1 MKESLKLYLVTEES
15 VPLEQLLT
23 IVEEA
28 IKGGV
33 TCVQLREKTNSGK
46 LFFEKAIKLKE
57 LTSQYKVPLYIND
70 RVDIALAVNADGI
83 HVGQEDLPLAEIKR
97 IVPHTMLVGVSA
109 GTVEEA
115 KAAQKDGADY
125 IGVGAVF
132 PTKSKDNAK
141 LLPDG
146 ELERIVDAVS
156 IPIVA
161 IGGIKLENIAEIRDT
176 GIAGVAVVSEIM
188 RAKNPCE
195 AAEALRTEIL

>member
-1 MKESLKLYLVTEES
+1 MKETLKLYLVTEES

-33 TCVQLREKTNSGK
+33 TCVQIREKTNSGK
-46 LFFEKAIKLKE
+46 LFFEKAVKLKE
-57 LTSQYKVPLYIND
+57 LTSRYEIPLYIND
-70 RVDIALAVNADGI
+70 RVDIALAANADGI
-83 HVGQEDLPLAEIKR
+83 HVGQEDLPLPEIKK
-97 IVPHTMLVGVSA
+97 IVPPSMLVGVSA

-115 KAAQKDGADY
+115 LAAERDGADY

-141 LLPDG
+141 LLPEG
-146 ELERIVDAVS
+146 ELERIIAAVS
-156 IPIVA
+156 IPVVA
-161 IGGIKLENIAEIRDT
+161 IGGIKLENIAEIRET

-188 RAKNPCE
+188 KAENPLE
-195 AAEALRTEIL
+195 AAEDLRKELL

>member
-1 MKESLKLYLVTEES
+1 MKETLKLYLVTEES
-15 VPLEQLLT
+15 LPLEQLLT

-46 LFFEKAIKLKE
+46 LFFEKAVKLRE
-57 LTSQYKVPLYIND
+57 LTSRYEVPLYIND
-70 RVDIALAVNADGI
+70 RVDIALVVNADGI
-83 HVGQEDLPLAEIKR
+83 HVGQEDLPLSEIKR
-97 IVPHTMLVGVSA
+97 IVPPSMLVGVSA

-115 KAAQKDGADY
+115 LTAEKDGADY

-141 LLPDG
+141 LLPVG
-146 ELERIVDAVS
+146 ELERIIDAVS
-156 IPIVA
+156 IPVVA
-161 IGGIKLENIAEIRDT
+161 IGGIKLENISQIRDT

-188 RAKNPCE
+188 KAENPSE
-195 AAEALRTEIL
+195 AAELLRNEIL

>member
-1 MKESLKLYLVTEES
+1 MKETLKLYLVTEES

-46 LFFEKAIKLKE
+46 LFFEKAVKLKE
-57 LTSQYKVPLYIND
+57 LTLRYEVPLYIND
-70 RVDIALAVNADGI
+70 RVDIALAANADGI
-83 HVGQEDLPLAEIKR
+83 HVGQEDLPLAEVKK
-97 IVPHTMLVGVSA
+97 IVPSSMLIGVSA

-115 KAAQKDGADY
+115 LAAERDGADY

-141 LLPDG
+141 ILPEG
-146 ELERIVDAVS
+146 ELERIIAAVS
-156 IPIVA
+156 IPVVA
-161 IGGIKLENIAEIRDT
+161 IGGIKLENIVEIRDT

-188 RAKNPCE
+188 RAENPCE